1 MIIKTQ
7 MMTSLF
13 LSLTLRLPAAGRGEV
28 WRGLQIRKDMRILY
42 YDCFAG
48 ISGDMN
54 LGAMIDLG
62 VDPEYLKTELQK
74 LNIEGFHLEVQP
86 DIRRGISGIKAT
98 VVIENPEN
106 EKHRHLR
113 HVEELVN
120 QSSLSDAVKT
130 KSLQIFDLI
139 AIAEAKVHNIS
150 KERVHFH
157 EVGALDS
164 IADIVGAAI
173 CLDFLK
179 VDKVMSS
186 SIQLGGGMVKCAHGL
201 MPVPAPATALIVQNI
216 PVKTGM
222 VQHEATTPTGAA
234 ILVATVDEF
243 TDQIDFQIQKTA
255 YGIGHRDVS
264 EVPNVLR
271 VYLSDDNKTADNT
284 TQEEAWIV
292 ECNIDDMNPEWYDH
306 LFGKLFEAGASDVFL
321 TPIIM
326 KKSRPANKLSVLCNS
341 KIKPKIKSIIFRNS
355 TTIGVREYVVTKTV
369 LERQEREIETE
380 LGKVTV
386 KCSYFQGRE
395 IRFKP
400 ESDEIIRLA
409 NQHGMSLNEVEKIIN
424 KNS

>member
-1 MIIKTQ
+1 
-7 MMTSLF
+7 
-13 LSLTLRLPAAGRGEV
+13 
-28 WRGLQIRKDMRILY
+28 MRILY

-54 LGAMIDLG
+54 LGALIDLG
-62 VDPEYLKTELQK
+62 VDPEHLKSELQK
-74 LNIEGFHLEVQP
+74 LNIEGFHLEVQK
-86 DIRRGISGIKAT
+86 DIRRGVSGTKAT

-120 QSSLSDAVKT
+120 QSSLSPEVKAM
-130 KSLQIFDLI
+130 SLKIFDLI
-139 AIAEAKVHNIS
+139 AVAEGKVHNID
-150 KERVHFH
+150 KQRVHFH

-173 CLDFLK
+173 CLDYLK

-186 SIQLGGGMVKCAHGL
+186 PIQLGGGMVKCAHGL
-201 MPVPAPATALIVQNI
+201 MPVPAPATTEIVQHV
-216 PVKTGM
+216 PVKTGL

-243 TDQIDFQIQKTA
+243 SERVDFQIDKIA
-255 YGIGHRDVS
+255 YGIGQRDVS

-271 VYLSDDNKTADNT
+271 VYLSESSPADQT
-284 TQEEAWIV
+284 SHEEALML

-326 KKSRPANKLSVLCNS
+326 KKSRPANVLSVLCS
-341 KIKPKIKSIIFRNS
+341 KKLAAEMKSIIFNNS
-355 TTIGVREYVVTKTV
+355 TTIGLREYPVIKTF
-369 LERQEREIETE
+369 LERKEKEIDTE
-380 LGKVTV
+380 LGKVRV
-386 KCSYFQGRE
+386 KCSYFQGKE

-400 ESDEIIRLA
+400 EFDDLKKLA
-409 NQHGMSLNEVEKIIN
+409 DQHGLSLNEVEKRIN
-424 KNS
+424 KTR